1 MFNEVSMSVCEYYSM
16 CGCVGLRVG
25 NWYCLI
31 FWTIELDR
39 KMYAF
44 MDGGGGGGGGSVTT
58 TRSRRRSSGYCT
70 RCRKELGGAE
80 GVSFANWSFFA
91 LCLKLVV
98 FACGAYAR
106 ILHHMRGRFE
116 GGRVVYHIATIL
128 IYIGRY
134 GRQ

>member
-1 MFNEVSMSVCEYYSM
+1 MRLWMEV
-16 CGCVGLRVG
+16 GAGVGVVLQQHVLEGGRLGIVLGVG
-25 NWYCLI
+25 RN
-31 FWTIELDR
+31 
-39 KMYAF
+39 
-44 MDGGGGGGGGSVTT
+44 
-58 TRSRRRSSGYCT
+58 SG
-70 RCRKELGGAE
+70 GGAE

-128 IYIGRY
+128 IYREVW
-134 GRQ
+134 